1 MALHCKTLALLFS
14 ESLLAHAYGC
24 PDYHIDQQLV
34 IRALSDDFNG
44 LAARIAVEIVLE
56 LPCHSPIVSY
66 RIRLDERLEHDLEP
80 LVNFGPPRENS
91 VFEAFLDD
99 FPGDWLVLYLLF
111 GPVLVDFALNFSF

>member
-1 MALHCKTLALLFS
+1 M
-14 ESLLAHAYGC
+14 
-24 PDYHIDQQLV
+24 
-34 IRALSDDFNG
+34 SDDFNG

-99 FPGDWLVLYLLF
+99 FPGDWLVLYLLL
-111 GPVLVDFALNFSF
+111 GPVLVDFALNFSL